1 MQRAII
7 VNCSDTG
14 RKTEDLN
21 DLLFDGWKVI
31 RTEPFRP
38 SDGANLG
45 NYTPG
50 NVLVIVEKE

>member
-7 VNCSDTG
+7 VSRRDG
-14 RKTEDLN
+14 DDELN
-21 DLLFDGWKVI
+21 MLLTNGWKVVQ
-31 RTEPFRP
+31 TEQFRP

-50 NVLVIVEKE
+50 NILVIVEKE